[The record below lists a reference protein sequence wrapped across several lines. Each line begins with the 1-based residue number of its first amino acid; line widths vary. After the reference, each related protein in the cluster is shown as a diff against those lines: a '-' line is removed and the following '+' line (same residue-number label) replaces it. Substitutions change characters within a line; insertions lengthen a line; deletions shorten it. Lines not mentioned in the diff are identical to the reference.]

1 MSDITKFY
9 EAASKDAGL
18 QDGLQT
24 AEKQYFEAIK
34 AIAEKAGFRITPNDF
49 KELLKETK
57 VSSQAA
63 ATDKWCV
70 GPDYSCYAAYI

>member
-9 EAASKDAGL
+9 EAVGKDAGL
-18 QDGLQT
+18 QDGLQA
-24 AEKQYFEAIK
+24 AEKQFFEAIK
-34 AIAEKAGFRITPNDF
+34 TIAGKTGFNITPKDF

-70 GPDYSCYAAYI
+70 GPDYSCYAVYH